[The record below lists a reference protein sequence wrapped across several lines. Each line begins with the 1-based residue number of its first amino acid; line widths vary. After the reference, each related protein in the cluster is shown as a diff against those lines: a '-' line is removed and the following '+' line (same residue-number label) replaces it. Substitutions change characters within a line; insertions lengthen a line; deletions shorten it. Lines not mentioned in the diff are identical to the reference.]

1 MIIKELTIE
10 EFTNFQKNHP
20 LTNFYQTINYAML
33 MAENGYDYDLIG
45 LIDESDNIL
54 AASLIL
60 IKSIA
65 TKYFYGYAPRGFLLD
80 YNNDYL
86 VSIFTKKLQEYYY
99 QKNVAFI
106 KLNPNLPIGEVNINN
121 FETSYNEYKDLSYSL
136 NNYNYKKL
144 KNNLY
149 FESQLPRFN
158 GFVDLKN
165 FNTNN
170 LSKNT
175 KNKIKKGIRK
185 GLTFEKCSKS
195 QIDDFYELM
204 KKKSSYSQF
213 FYQDFYTVFD
223 KSDSVDLF
231 LVSIDYNSFLENSQ
245 YIYNE
250 ELERNTRLNEKLSRN
265 NSEKIINHKMSSDK
279 ILLSYKNDIL
289 EATKGITD
297 NQKIYLAGA
306 LVVKHNDTATIM
318 FSCYNPEYKRF
329 APNYFLHY
337 SLIKYYKDNF
347 NYLDLNGLV
356 GDFQNENQY
365 TGLNRFKLGFNP
377 KVYEYLGELDLII
390 EPKLYDFLLRN
401 GSLQKEFN
409 KK

>member
-121 FETSYNEYKDLSYSL
+121 SETSYNEYKDLSYSL